1 MKKSSLI
8 LILGIFALCTSCVKE
23 VAFDNQLIEPKLV
36 IQGLIEVDSTFAVY
50 LEHTHTFNE
59 PNTYAGITSGATITV
74 VNLTTGVIYTT
85 SIPADSNRYEL
96 PFNVTPNTGYQITVT
111 HPDYP
116 TVTATTYTT
125 QAIPLISVDT
135 GSFNMEGI
143 PKIYGLMKW
152 QDPPGNQFYMVCVY
166 SEGVDSAS
174 NSQFSNS
181 VFGSDDPIVSEGF
194 SLNPDG
200 DHNSSTY
207 FVFSDEQFANSMKTF
222 RTYFD
227 KIYVDESIGGNSSS
241 IRFTLISMNQDTYL
255 YYKSML
261 IQQDSDPTFSEPV
274 KIYSNVTN
282 GYGIFG
288 SVSGSKII
296 L

>member
-1 MKKSSLI
+1 MKKNSLI

-50 LEHTHTFNE
+50 LEHTRAFNE
-59 PNTYAGITSGATITV
+59 PNTYTGITSGATITV
-74 VNLTTGVIYTT
+74 VNLTTGNTYVT
-85 SIPADSNRYEL
+85 STPADSNRYEL
-96 PFNVTPNTGYQITVT
+96 PFNVAPNTGYQITVT

-125 QAIPLISVDT
+125 QVIPLISVDT

-174 NSQFSNS
+174 NIQFSNS

-194 SLNPDG
+194 SLTPDE

-241 IRFTLISMNQDTYL
+241 IRFTLISMNQDTYS